1 MIIYNIDKHG
11 QTILTLPRSQSILN
25 GSLVVKPSTKRR
37 VALAITVVPQ
47 EPKNVKELLPRKAGL
62 FFCGKKH
69 RVGRLW
75 LNVRV
80 CQAILPRLVLDVLC

>member
-1 MIIYNIDKHG
+1 MYLDISEHVMIIYNIDKHG

-62 FFCGKKH
+62 
-69 RVGRLW
+69 LW
-75 LNVRV
+75 NEK
-80 CQAILPRLVLDVLC
+80 PGG